1 MSEASGNEG
10 KPEEKSIFSPREEA
24 VLKAA
29 WLCLKSGVP
38 EIDMEKLK
46 EKAGFN
52 TIKTTQNTWG
62 KIKQKLF
69 TDEEG
74 NSMPVPSKPAASES
88 PTKTK
93 PKKGPATPKKRG
105 KSGDDDEE
113 HEDEGNTSPKKKGR
127 KSPVKKGVKAEQ
139 EDIA

>member
-1 MSEASGNEG
+1 MQ
-10 KPEEKSIFSPREEA
+10 
-24 VLKAA
+24 
-29 WLCLKSGVP
+29 
-38 EIDMEKLK
+38 IDMEKLK

-74 NSMPVPSKPAASES
+74 NSMPVPSSMSMPSVLESSPCDLADGCSLEPAASES